1 MCDCQHIWS
10 VSEITEKIKDALM
23 GDADLRGFYV
33 RGEITRVTES
43 RGRQSRQ
50 NQNQTQNKIHLYF
63 DIKERDVPLP
73 CVIFDSARRR
83 LDFQPQVGDKVVC
96 GGYID
101 VYEPQGRYQ
110 MICTTMEEDGE
121 GEAAA
126 ALERLKVRLL
136 EEGLFSR
143 KRPLPPFPK
152 KIAVI
157 TSPTGAV
164 IHDVIETTKMRYP
177 ITEICLIP
185 ATVQGESAVP
195 TLIAGLRSAQTT
207 GADVI
212 IIGRGGGSKEDL
224 NCFNDEALAREIY
237 ASGIPVISA
246 VGHETDTTIADLA
259 ADARASTPTQ
269 AAEIAVPDI
278 GELLGEIEHCRSVA
292 GMTMNRALADAQRR
306 IELLEKEIKLS
317 SPRGRIAQW
326 ENEVQRVRE
335 ALSNSIYRRIAY
347 ASNELQRVEQS
358 VSDLNPMRV
367 LQRGYSLTKCGGRVV
382 SSVDDAAVGDMI
394 EVKLSDGA
402 LTAEVKEIKK

>member
-1 MCDCQHIWS
+1 MCDFQRVWS
-10 VSEITEKIKDALM
+10 VSELNSEIKETLSDNAAL
-23 GDADLRGFYV
+23 RNFYL
-33 RGEITRVTES
+33 RGEITKATSKPGKRPGS
-43 RGRQSRQ
+43 LY
-50 NQNQTQNKIHLYF
+50 LYF
-63 DIKERDVPLP
+63 TLKDKGSSIP
-73 CVIFDSARRR
+73 CVMFEGVRD
-83 LDFQPQVGDKVVC
+83 LDFQPDDGIDVVC
-96 GGYID
+96 TGSID
-101 VYEPQGRYQ
+101 VYVPYGRYQ
-110 MICTTMEEDGE
+110 FICTSMEEDGE

-126 ALERLKVRLL
+126 ALERLKLQL
-136 EEGLFSR
+136 MEEGLFER
-143 KRPLPPFPK
+143 KRPLPPYPK

-185 ATVQGESAVP
+185 ATVQGDGAVP
-195 TLIAGLRSAQTT
+195 TLIAGLQKAQTV

-224 NCFNDEALAREIY
+224 NCFNSEALARAIY
-237 ASGIPVISA
+237 ASAIPVISA

-278 GELLGEIEHCRSVA
+278 GEIRGQIAHCRSVA
-292 GMTMNRALADAQRR
+292 AMTLNRAFADAQKQ
-306 IELLEKEIKLS
+306 IELLEKEIRLY

-326 ENEVQRVRE
+326 ENEVLRIRE
-335 ALSNSIYRRIAY
+335 ALSNNIHRRIMS
-347 ASNELQRVEQS
+347 ASSELQRVEQS
-358 VSDLNPMRV
+358 VSDLNPMSV

-382 SSVDDAAVGDMI
+382 SSAKNVTVGDMI

>member
-1 MCDCQHIWS
+1 MCDVQRVWS
-10 VSEITEKIKDALM
+10 VSELNSEIKETLSDNAAL
-23 GDADLRGFYV
+23 RNFYL
-33 RGEITRVTES
+33 RGEITKATSKPGKRPGS
-43 RGRQSRQ
+43 LY
-50 NQNQTQNKIHLYF
+50 LYF
-63 DIKERDVPLP
+63 TLKDKGSSIP
-73 CVIFDSARRR
+73 CVMFEGVRD
-83 LDFQPQVGDKVVC
+83 LDFQPDDGIDVVC
-96 GGYID
+96 TGSID
-101 VYEPQGRYQ
+101 VYVPYGRYQ
-110 MICTTMEEDGE
+110 FVCTSMEEDGE

-126 ALERLKVRLL
+126 ALERLKLQL
-136 EEGLFSR
+136 MEEGLFER
-143 KRPLPPFPK
+143 KRPLPPYPK

-185 ATVQGESAVP
+185 ATVQGDGAAP
-195 TLIAGLRSAQTT
+195 TLIAGLQKAQTV

-224 NCFNDEALAREIY
+224 NCFNDEALARAIY
-237 ASGIPVISA
+237 ASAIPVISA

-278 GELLGEIEHCRSVA
+278 GEIRGQIAHCRSVA
-292 GMTMNRALADAQRR
+292 AMTLNRAFADAQKQ
-306 IELLEKEIKLS
+306 IELLEKEIRLY

-326 ENEVQRVRE
+326 ENEVLRIRE
-335 ALSNSIYRRIAY
+335 ALSNNIHRRIMS
-347 ASNELQRVEQS
+347 ASGELQRVEQS
-358 VSDLNPMRV
+358 VSDLNPMSV

-382 SSVDDAAVGDMI
+382 SSAKNVTVGDMI

>member
-1 MCDCQHIWS
+1 MCDVQRVWS
-10 VSEITEKIKDALM
+10 VSELNSEIKETLSDNA
-23 GDADLRGFYV
+23 GLRNFYL
-33 RGEITRVTES
+33 RGEITKATSKPGKRPGS
-43 RGRQSRQ
+43 LY
-50 NQNQTQNKIHLYF
+50 LYF
-63 DIKERDVPLP
+63 TLKDKGSSIP
-73 CVIFDSARRR
+73 CVMFEGVRD
-83 LDFQPQVGDKVVC
+83 LDFQPDDGIDVVC
-96 GGYID
+96 TGSID
-101 VYEPQGRYQ
+101 VYVPYGRYQ
-110 MICTTMEEDGE
+110 FVCTSMEEDGE

-126 ALERLKVRLL
+126 ALERLKLQL
-136 EEGLFSR
+136 MEEGLFER
-143 KRPLPPFPK
+143 KRPLPPYPK

-185 ATVQGESAVP
+185 ATVQGDGAVP
-195 TLIAGLRSAQTT
+195 TLIAGLQKAQTV

-224 NCFNDEALAREIY
+224 NCFNSEALARAIY
-237 ASGIPVISA
+237 ASAIPVISA

-278 GELLGEIEHCRSVA
+278 GEIRGQIAHCRSVA
-292 GMTMNRALADAQRR
+292 AMTLNRAFADAQKQ
-306 IELLEKEIKLS
+306 IELLEKEIRLY

-326 ENEVQRVRE
+326 ENEVLRIRE
-335 ALSNSIYRRIAY
+335 ALSNNIHRRIMS
-347 ASNELQRVEQS
+347 ASSELQRVEQS
-358 VSDLNPMRV
+358 VSDLNPMSV
-367 LQRGYSLTKCGGRVV
+367 LQRGYSLTKCGGGVV
-382 SSVDDAAVGDMI
+382 SSAKNVTVGDMI